1 MQYYVVQQES
11 ARERPTTVPTSA
23 TVAAAVAM
31 DYGAFLGGVAIG
43 RSRGGRQRWK
53 KSAWAWGGGWME
65 KGKRRCAK
73 TTAPRGEGGRGIPR
87 GLCKGEEGKYRGE

>member
-1 MQYYVVQQES
+1 
-11 ARERPTTVPTSA
+11 
-23 TVAAAVAM
+23 
-31 DYGAFLGGVAIG
+31 
-43 RSRGGRQRWK
+43 
-53 KSAWAWGGGWME
+53 ME